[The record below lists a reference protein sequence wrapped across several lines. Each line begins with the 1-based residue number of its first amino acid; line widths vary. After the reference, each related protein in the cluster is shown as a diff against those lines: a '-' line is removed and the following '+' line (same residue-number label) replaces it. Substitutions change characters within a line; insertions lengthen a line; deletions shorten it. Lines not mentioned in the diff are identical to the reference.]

1 MFAHLPRRHRLALAA
16 ALFLVAFVAGSWV
29 STLVGDDHPE
39 VWGVAA
45 GLLAGTLLAV
55 VVLSRGRAAAPARR

>member
-16 ALFLVAFVAGSWV
+16 VLFLVAFVAGSWA

-45 GLLAGTLLAV
+45 GLLAGTALAV
-55 VVLSRGRAAAPARR
+55 GVLSRGRAAAPARR

>member
-1 MFAHLPRRHRLALAA
+1 MLNHPPRRHRLALAVV
-16 ALFLVAFVAGSWV
+16 LFLVAVVAGTWT

-45 GLLAGTLLAV
+45 GLLTGAALVLL
-55 VVLSRGRAAAPARR
+55 VLSPGREEAPARR

>member
-1 MFAHLPRRHRLALAA
+1 MLNHLPRRHRLTLAVV
-16 ALFLVAFVAGSWV
+16 LFLVAVVAGTWT

-45 GLLAGTLLAV
+45 GLLTGAALALL
-55 VVLSRGRAAAPARR
+55 VLSPGREEAPARR